1 MEGDDAEAVQ
11 AAVRKGI
18 SAEISSVCDDLIA
31 NAFHAPLHTAA
42 AFSSFITCADLVVIE
57 KIFAPYICGG
67 KIWHDHIGTGG
78 DGLGA
83 NAGLVHRL
91 TLAAATT
98 FDSMPFSSML
108 NVSMSFLGLS
118 HKDVYKQIV
127 VVQIGATSAA
137 TIVGMVIAMI
147 LG

>member
-1 MEGDDAEAVQ
+1 MG
-11 AAVRKGI
+11 GI
-18 SAEISSVCDDLIA
+18 SGAVGTVGAKAIA
-31 NAFHAPLHTAA
+31 A
-42 AFSSFITCADLVVIE
+42 
-57 KIFAPYICGG
+57 
-67 KIWHDHIGTGG
+67 
-78 DGLGA
+78 GA